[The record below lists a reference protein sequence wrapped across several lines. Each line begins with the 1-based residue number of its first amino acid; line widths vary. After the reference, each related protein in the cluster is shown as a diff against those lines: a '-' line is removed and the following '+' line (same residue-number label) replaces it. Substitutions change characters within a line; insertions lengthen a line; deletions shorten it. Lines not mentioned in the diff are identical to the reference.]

1 MGDVE
6 FNQAMFDAW
15 EDVDYISFR
24 DSIIDT
30 INLPRV
36 NIETVEQALKAII
49 KANEK

>member
-15 EDVDYISFR
+15 EDVDYIAFR
-24 DSIIDT
+24 DSIIDAVGDKY
-30 INLPRV
+30 V
-36 NIETVEQALKAII
+36 NVETVERALKAII